1 MQFFLNITLGGIATG
16 MIVAAVAL
24 GLVLIFRATNIV
36 NFAQGAM
43 AMMTTYIAYAVLH
56 QGSGYWLAFVA
67 ALATGLLFGAL
78 TQVVL
83 IRPLQGKSP
92 LNAIIVTFGFLI
104 FLEGVA
110 GAIWG
115 SQTRTYPAPFSEAG
129 QKIGNT
135 QIAFSPFDVF
145 VVLAVLALMIL
156 MLVLFRGTDLGL
168 RMRAVAFAPETAR
181 LLGVRVRP
189 LLTLGRQTALDD
201 LEESSGNRAHVGRGG
216 LHAAVLERWTSTKR
230 VPAPAENAV
239 AQASQTKNVVARLGG
254 FTRKNLWTGVQ
265 RRTGRAR
272 IRSRSQTTPG
282 TGHRSKIDQLDAAVV
297 GHQDVGRFEVPVQD
311 AR

>member
-56 QGSGYWLAFVA
+56 KGAGYWLAFIA

-92 LNAIIVTFGFLI
+92 LNSIIVTFGFLI
-104 FLEGVA
+104 FLEGLA

-115 SQTRTYPAPFSEAG
+115 STTRTYPAPFSEAG
-129 QKIGNT
+129 QKIGGT

-145 VVLAVLALMIL
+145 VVLAVLALMVV

-189 LLTLGRQTALDD
+189 LLTLGWALSAAAGV
-201 LEESSGNRAHVGRGG
+201 LAALLVVPTSSLTPNFMDVI
-216 LHAAVLERWTSTKR
+216 LIY
-230 VPAPAENAV
+230 
-239 AQASQTKNVVARLGG
+239 G
-254 FTRKNLWTGVQ
+254 FT
-265 RRTGRAR
+265 
-272 IRSRSQTTPG
+272 
-282 TGHRSKIDQLDAAVV
+282 AAVV
-297 GHQDVGRFEVPVQD
+297 GGLDSPVGALVGGLATGLSLAYVGGYLGGSLEPMAALALVIVSLMIRPEGIF
-311 AR
+311 ARPAPRRV

>member
-56 QGSGYWLAFVA
+56 KGSGYWLAFIA

-104 FLEGVA
+104 FLEGLA

-115 SQTRTYPAPFSEAG
+115 STTRTYPAPFSEAG
-129 QKIGNT
+129 QKIGGT

-145 VVLAVLALMIL
+145 VVLAVLALMVV

-168 RMRAVAFAPETAR
+168 RMRAVAFAPEAAR

-189 LLTLGRQTALDD
+189 LLTLGWALSAAAGV
-201 LEESSGNRAHVGRGG
+201 LAALLVVPTSSLTPNFMDVI
-216 LHAAVLERWTSTKR
+216 LIY
-230 VPAPAENAV
+230 
-239 AQASQTKNVVARLGG
+239 G
-254 FTRKNLWTGVQ
+254 FT
-265 RRTGRAR
+265 
-272 IRSRSQTTPG
+272 
-282 TGHRSKIDQLDAAVV
+282 AAVV
-297 GHQDVGRFEVPVQD
+297 GGLDSPVGALVGGLATGLSLAYVGGYLGGSLEPMAALALVIVSLMIRPEGIF
-311 AR
+311 ARPAPRRV

>member
-1 MQFFLNITLGGIATG
+1 
-16 MIVAAVAL
+16 
-24 GLVLIFRATNIV
+24 
-36 NFAQGAM
+36 M

-56 QGSGYWLAFVA
+56 KGSGYWLAFVV

-104 FLEGVA
+104 FLEGLA

-115 SQTRTYPAPFSEAG
+115 SQTRTFPAPFSEAG

-189 LLTLGRQTALDD
+189 LLTLGWALSAAAGV
-201 LEESSGNRAHVGRGG
+201 LAALLVVPTSSLTPNFMDVI
-216 LHAAVLERWTSTKR
+216 LIY
-230 VPAPAENAV
+230 
-239 AQASQTKNVVARLGG
+239 G
-254 FTRKNLWTGVQ
+254 FT
-265 RRTGRAR
+265 
-272 IRSRSQTTPG
+272 
-282 TGHRSKIDQLDAAVV
+282 AAVV
-297 GHQDVGRFEVPVQD
+297 GGLDSPVGALVGGLATGLSLAYVGGYLGGSLEPMAALALVIVSLMIRPEGLF
-311 AR
+311 ARPAPRRV